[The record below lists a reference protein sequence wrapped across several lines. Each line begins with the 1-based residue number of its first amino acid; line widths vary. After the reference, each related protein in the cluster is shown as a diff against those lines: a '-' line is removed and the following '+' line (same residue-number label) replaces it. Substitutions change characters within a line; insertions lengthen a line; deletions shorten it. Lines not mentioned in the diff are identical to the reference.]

1 MAKSKIKI
9 AQIFFKG
16 SATMLALAFCFL
28 ITAQVSRAAEAP
40 LKFERTYTTQG
51 KAHLTIE
58 NINGTINVTAWNRRT
73 ISVSANNNA
82 SAPITDQVA
91 GDSITLTVKKSM
103 MAGKADFYIYVP
115 AETAIRLQNYIG
127 RIEVRGV
134 RGDVN
139 IKSYDS
145 EVRLVDVHI
154 PSADVNVTT
163 GNIFFDGELTGDGP
177 FTFQTLK
184 GDVEVSLPE
193 SCSFQLSTRALS
205 ENINLGD
212 FMNSLRGTNRQPK
225 AITGTHLQG
234 GPRLNLITF
243 NGRILLHKK

>member
-1 MAKSKIKI
+1 MTKLNLKI

-28 ITAQVSRAAEAP
+28 ITAQVSSAAEAP
-40 LKFERTYTTQG
+40 LKFERTYNTQG
-51 KAHLTIE
+51 KAHLTIA
-58 NINGTINVTAWNRRT
+58 NINGTINVTAWNRKT
-73 ISVSANNNA
+73 ISVSVNNNA

-103 MAGKADFYIYVP
+103 MPGKADFYIYVP

-212 FMNSLRGTNRQPK
+212 FMNSLRGANRQPK

-243 NGRILLHKK
+243 SGRILLHKK

>member
-1 MAKSKIKI
+1 MSKSPTIIVHIVLKSSAKI
-9 AQIFFKG
+9 
-16 SATMLALAFCFL
+16 LALAFCFWM
-28 ITAQVSRAAEAP
+28 TAQISSAAEAP
-40 LKFERTYTTQG
+40 IKFDRTYNTQG
-51 KAHLTIE
+51 RAHLTIS
-58 NINGTINVTAWNRRT
+58 NINGSINVTAWNRRT
-73 ISVSANNNA
+73 ISVSANNES
-82 SAPITDQVA
+82 SARIEEQVA
-91 GDSITLTVKKSM
+91 GDSITLTVKKTLM
-103 MAGKADFYIYVP
+103 PGKADFYIYVP

-145 EVRLVDVHI
+145 QVRLVDVRI

-163 GNIFFDGELTGDGP
+163 GDIFFDGELTGDGP

-184 GDVEVSLPE
+184 GDVEVTLPE

-205 ENINLGD
+205 EKINLGD

-225 AITGTHLQG
+225 GITGTHLQG

-243 NGRILLHKK
+243 SGRILLHKK